1 MEGSANHS
9 FHFICQILG
18 VKVSVKITVLK
29 LTLYL
34 LKLMKSRNKDC

>member
-18 VKVSVKITVLK
+18 VKVKITVLK
-29 LTLYL
+29 VILYL